1 MKILKFNFEL
11 HFIRNKAYHKKQNV
25 GVCFDVTDFFIWH
38 KIKIKMKHHNVMI
51 FFMFLEESKHC
62 LSRQ

>member
-38 KIKIKMKHHNVMI
+38 KIQIKMKTPQCDDILHVFRRI
-51 FFMFLEESKHC
+51 KT
-62 LSRQ
+62 LSL